1 MRIKKN
7 LSILTALTCSLF
19 LSSAAVAEEY
29 LCEVTSY
36 SGSLGAL
43 KKTVDTNRLAI
54 VKSLIPNQFILNSC
68 GLTFQ
73 GWEQILLEKPP
84 KKGLYFAKANFK
96 INGQTIRPRYR
107 VHIQEEGKG
116 YISMKLSTKH
126 KKMGPVPF
134 MCELVEDSASSD
146 TCAEQEDQ

>member
-7 LSILTALTCSLF
+7 LSILTTLACSLV

-29 LCEVTSY
+29 RCEVTSY

-43 KKTVDTNRLAI
+43 KKSVDTNRLEI
-54 VKSLIPNQFILNSC
+54 VKSLIPNQFVLNSC

-73 GWEQILLEKPP
+73 YWDQIPLEKLP

-96 INGQTIRPRYR
+96 IDGRTIRPRYR

-116 YISMKLSTKH
+116 YISMKLSSKH
-126 KKMGPVPF
+126 KKMGPVPI
-134 MCELVEDSASSD
+134 MCELVKDSASSD
-146 TCAEQEDQ
+146 TCAEQEN